1 MSFKIKAAG
10 SAALAALFV
19 SATALAQT
27 TTPSPVL
34 YGGGATLPATA
45 YNGNNIYDVTPTARL
60 SAPNGDLNPGFTF
73 VTVEPSSLFGAYK
86 ASSPA
91 KGQTSRP
98 STSYCG
104 TGSGQGRRT
113 FIGQTGTGTPGGSTG
128 NNFADGICRDYGPT
142 APAGFSAPAGQRA
155 PHFAATDQPLSAGE
169 LSTFT
174 TNYGTARTAAVQ
186 FPVLAGVVAVTFKN
200 NDIAPARVVVFTE
213 SQVCQIF
220 SGAINNWSQLG
231 FPSKAI
237 KVVYRSDGSGTS
249 FSMSN
254 HLSAVC
260 PTAVPNAVAGFT
272 TQGTF
277 LAAFPGGSAPAG
289 AIAANGNPGATNA
302 IAANDGA
309 IGYAELS
316 DGLSKN
322 SVGANSVAFA
332 SLKQQPD
339 RAAVKGVPGSAA
351 KFKEYSPLSLKS
363 PFKLPAT
370 GALFEGVVVG
380 PNDGNGR
387 PTLVAATTS
396 VPSCLKVVDPN
407 AYAIPALNPKGD
419 YKAYPIVA
427 ITYLLAYNTGNGADA
442 TNIAD
447 LVAAPFYGAVK
458 GATTTVATGTGFGFI
473 SGIPNQRN
481 FIKGCITP

>member
-19 SATALAQT
+19 SSAALAQT

-34 YGGGATLPATA
+34 YGGGATLPVTA
-45 YNGNNIYDVTPTARL
+45 YNGSNIYDVTPTARL
-60 SAPNGDLNPGFTF
+60 SAPNGALNAGFTS
-73 VTVEPSSLFGAYK
+73 VTVESTSLFGAYK
-86 ASSPA
+86 LSPPA
-91 KGQTSRP
+91 RGTTSRP
-98 STSYCG
+98 DTSYCG

-113 FIGQTGTGTPGGSTG
+113 FIGQTGAGTPGSGTG

-142 APAGFSAPAGQRA
+142 APAGFSAPVGQRA

-174 TNYGTARTAAVQ
+174 TNYGTTRSAAVQ
-186 FPVLAGVVAVTFKN
+186 FPTLAGAIAVTFKN
-200 NDIAPARVVVFTE
+200 NDISPSRVVVFTE

-220 SGAINNWSQLG
+220 SGAISNWSQLG

-237 KVVYRSDGSGTS
+237 KVVYRTDGSGTS
-249 FSMSN
+249 FSFSN

-260 PTAVPNAVAGFT
+260 PTAVPNAVAGFS

-277 LAAFPGGSAPAG
+277 LAAFPGGAAPAG
-289 AIAANGNPGATNA
+289 SLGANGNPGATNA

-332 SLKQQPD
+332 TLKKQPD
-339 RAAVKGVPGSAA
+339 RAAVKGVSPAA

-387 PTLVAATTS
+387 PTLVAATTP
-396 VPSCLKVVDPN
+396 VPACLKVVDPN
-407 AYAIPALNPKGD
+407 AYATPALNAKGD
-419 YKAYPIVA
+419 YAAYPIVA

-442 TNIAD
+442 ANIAD

-458 GATTTVATGTGFGFI
+458 NATSSVGAGTGFGFLA
-473 SGIPNQRN
+473 GIPNQRN